1 MDPGRLK
8 NLPLFEGVSEEELSH
23 IAPFVD
29 ETSVSE
35 GARLVNEGDY
45 SYQFMAIEEGTAEV
59 VKGGE
64 KLADLGPGDFF
75 GEMGLMEKDRR
86 SASVVATSRP
96 AGDHHVGLGPQA
108 GREGRAR
115 GGAAHPRHARRAPR
129 VRRRQISP

>member
-8 NLPLFEGVSEEELSH
+8 NLPLFRDVPDEELQQ

-35 GARLVNEGDY
+35 GYRLVNEGDY

-59 VKGGE
+59 LRGGD

-75 GEMGLMEKDRR
+75 GEMGLLEKDRR
-86 SASVVATSRP
+86 NASVVATSP
-96 AGDHHVGLGPQA
+96 L
-108 GREGRAR
+108 RAITMTGWDLKR
-115 GGAAHPRHARRAPR
+115 LEKTAPEVAERIRSTLDARRE
-129 VRRRQISP
+129 SS